1 MKKAIILLIP
11 VLFVSACSSK
21 AQSAAHR
28 SEIVKVC
35 KDGTL
40 VGFDPQTKRY
50 TVAKNRWVGIVAE
63 GVELKDL
70 CQETK

>member
-11 VLFVSACSSK
+11 VLFVSACSK
-21 AQSAAHR
+21 AQSAVHR
-28 SEIVKVC
+28 SEVVKVC
-35 KDGTL
+35 NDGTL

-63 GVELKDL
+63 GVELKDI